1 VTALSFGK
9 KAPGTFSPCYSSQH
23 LSLLVGGCSLRA
35 TEQIRQA
42 RALARLAGFGLVE
55 RCVDGQP
62 RQHAA
67 CRPHLLGVGS
77 HPVPEASCALEADL
91 HRTIA
96 NGSLGAALQPT
107 YHRCARVLYGLIWCP
122 VVEQVSR

>member
-1 VTALSFGK
+1 MAPSPALP
-9 KAPGTFSPCYSSQH
+9 A
-23 LSLLVGGCSLRA
+23 
-35 TEQIRQA
+35 
-42 RALARLAGFGLVE
+42 FGLVE

-96 NGSLGAALQPT
+96 NGRLGAALAADLPQVRPGPVRLDLVPCRRAGFQVV
-107 YHRCARVLYGLIWCP
+107 RCNLLKPWSDIRVA
-122 VVEQVSR
+122 

>member
-1 VTALSFGK
+1 MIQADGMARGLGYAL
-9 KAPGTFSPCYSSQH
+9 C
-23 LSLLVGGCSLRA
+23 LLDDG
-35 TEQIRQA
+35 
-42 RALARLAGFGLVE
+42 ALARLAGFGLVE

-67 CRPHLLGVGS
+67 CRPHLLGIGS

-96 NGSLGAALQPT
+96 NGRLCSGGRPTTGAPGS
-107 YHRCARVLYGLIWCP
+107 CAA
-122 VVEQVSR
+122 